1 MLDRA
6 GIDMLD
12 AGFPGSSGDEIET
25 IQALRHRGLRATIG
39 ATARA
44 IVADVI
50 AAERAR
56 AQDVFLFLP
65 TSDLRLIG
73 IGLSREAAAQRLRA
87 CAEEVVGRGMGLNLV
102 AEDAYRAD
110 PRWLAELQSAL
121 STVPM
126 KRMVICDTVG
136 AGVPNKMTE
145 LFATLRPRID
155 PSIALC
161 THCHNDFGMAT
172 ANTIAAVN
180 GGASAVTCTINGIG
194 ERAGNA
200 DLAETVAA
208 LSHLLK
214 LEHGI

>member
-1 MLDRA
+1 MKIEVIDCTLRDGEQTPGVWFTIAEKVEIATMLDRA

-102 AEDAYRAD
+102 A
-110 PRWLAELQSAL
+110 
-121 STVPM
+121 
-126 KRMVICDTVG
+126 
-136 AGVPNKMTE
+136 
-145 LFATLRPRID
+145 
-155 PSIALC
+155 
-161 THCHNDFGMAT
+161 
-172 ANTIAAVN
+172 
-180 GGASAVTCTINGIG
+180 
-194 ERAGNA
+194 
-200 DLAETVAA
+200 
-208 LSHLLK
+208 
-214 LEHGI
+214 